1 MTRKPNVTLIINVLK
16 FKAAKKEEEK
26 EVVVVG
32 GDVQNH
38 TIAEMLPENPAVFPE
53 GHREGLCLPD

>member
-53 GHREGLCLPD
+53 